1 MKSNLFLWSLLFSVS
16 YSDVVPTDD
25 EDLLSEKALVPL
37 QGSGDYLIGSG
48 DYEDLP
54 DDPDAELT
62 TTTTQNYES
71 LPELPDDEIVP
82 ASPEVNIL
90 RVVSLPQQFKKP

>member
-16 YSDVVPTDD
+16 YADVVPTDD

-54 DDPDAELT
+54 DDPDAEFT
-62 TTTTQNYES
+62 TTTTQNYEN
-71 LPELPDDEIVP
+71 LPELPDDNIVP

-90 RVVSLPQQFKKP
+90 RVVP